1 MLELVGRAD
10 LTEQPWFATGTGRV
24 EHVDEIDDAVAAW
37 IGERNRNDVLAAFEE
52 AGAAIAPVYDAGD
65 VLADPQ
71 LEALGAIST
80 VEDQQLGPL
89 RMPNVISRL
98 SETPG
103 DPPHRR
109 APRRRH
115 GRGLRRARGEGGRAC
130 DAPRRPDRM
139 TAVPPLTW
147 LYVPADRP
155 DRVEKAIASR
165 AHAVIVD
172 LEDGVAPGAKEEA
185 RAALAGLL
193 SERRRKPVY
202 VRVNAG
208 DDADLEA
215 VAVLRLSGIV
225 VPKVGRP
232 EDVPATP
239 HPVNCLIESAAG
251 LEAAYAI
258 ASTRGVAGISLG
270 ESDLR
275 SETGALE
282 AGLDWA
288 RGRIVNAAVAA
299 GLPRPP
305 QSVYPHVRDQDGLAR
320 SCARGR
326 ELGHLGR
333 AAIHPDQLPVIEQA
347 YLPTDDEVARA
358 QATVERLE
366 AAGAGTLDGGEFVDA
381 AMLGAARQIVA
392 LAQSYGTTPRPPQRG
407 E

>member
-1 MLELVGRAD
+1 
-10 LTEQPWFATGTGRV
+10 
-24 EHVDEIDDAVAAW
+24 
-37 IGERNRNDVLAAFEE
+37 
-52 AGAAIAPVYDAGD
+52 
-65 VLADPQ
+65 
-71 LEALGAIST
+71 
-80 VEDQQLGPL
+80 
-89 RMPNVISRL
+89 
-98 SETPG
+98 
-103 DPPHRR
+103 
-109 APRRRH
+109 
-115 GRGLRRARGEGGRAC
+115 
-130 DAPRRPDRM
+130 M
-139 TAVPPLTW
+139 TVPPLTW

-155 DRVEKAIASR
+155 DRVEKAMASR

-172 LEDGVAPGAKEEA
+172 LEDGVASGAKAEA
-185 RAALAGLL
+185 RAGLAALLT
-193 SERRRKPVY
+193 EPRDKPVY

-208 DDADLEA
+208 SAEDLEVVAALA
-215 VAVLRLSGIV
+215 VNGIL
-225 VPKVGRP
+225 VPKVARP
-232 EDVPATP
+232 ADVPVTER
-239 HPVNCLIESAAG
+239 PVHCLIESAAG

-258 ASTRGVAGISLG
+258 ASTAGVAGVSLG

-305 QSVYPHVRDQDGLAR
+305 QSVYPHVRDAEGLGR

-333 AAIHPDQLPVIEQA
+333 SAIHPDQLPVIEQA

-358 QATVERLE
+358 RATVERLE

-392 LAQSYGTTPRPPQRG
+392 LAHSYGTAPRPPQRG